1 MTETKKGVPSVAV
14 DEISPLLIPLGRA
27 FRAMSGL
34 FERETGTGAP
44 KWLLLAMLAREDGL
58 SQGEVSEAFCV
69 DPSRLSRLGQSLEE
83 DGLVRRER
91 DARDNRVM
99 RLYLTDEG
107 RKRLRELPR
116 LEAEFRRRMRRALG
130 DEEVREMRRMLESLA
145 RTMEEG

>member
-1 MTETKKGVPSVAV
+1 MTETKKDVPSVAV